1 MNESK
6 FKTMTREELKQY
18 ILTHRDDEEALGELL
33 DRPYPPNSILFPAD
47 MPMEEAHQVIM
58 NNLYKTRQDDLP
70 GI

>member
-33 DRPYPPNSILFPAD
+33 DRPYPANSILFPAD

-58 NNLYKTRQDDLP
+58 NNLHKTRQDDLP